1 MYLLFLVLV
10 KHLMRMVDI
19 SIKNVFDSY
28 FYKGQE
34 KILLHYLNI
43 YEI

>member
-10 KHLMRMVDI
+10 KHLIRMVDI

-28 FYKGQE
+28 LFKGQE
-34 KILLHYLNI
+34 KILLSCLNI